1 MSEPAITAALR
12 AWRQGDSAAEDR
24 LMRLVYPDLHRRA
37 ERLLRGERADH
48 TLQPTALVH
57 EAYLRLHDQ
66 RQVDWHDRLHF
77 YAIAAR
83 VMRRVLLDHARRR
96 HRLRRGGEQAPI
108 SLEGLPEPAA
118 PERGLDVES
127 LDRALCD
134 LEALDPKAAEL
145 VELRFFGGLTIEETA
160 EALGASTA
168 TVGRQ
173 WRAARA
179 WLYDRLRDGGGGL

>member
-12 AWRQGDSAAEDR
+12 AWRQGDRAAEDQ

-37 ERLLRGERADH
+37 ERLLRGERGDH

-57 EAYLRLHDQ
+57 EAYLRLLDQ

-96 HRLRRGGEQAPI
+96 HRLRRGGEQPAI

-118 PERGLDVES
+118 PQRALDVES

-160 EALGASTA
+160 QALGASTA